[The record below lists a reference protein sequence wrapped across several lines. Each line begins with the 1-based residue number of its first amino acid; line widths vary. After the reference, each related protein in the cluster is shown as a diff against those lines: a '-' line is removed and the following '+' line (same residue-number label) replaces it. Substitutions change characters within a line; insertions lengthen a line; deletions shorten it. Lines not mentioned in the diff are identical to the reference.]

1 MISDLLDIRNK
12 IWRRFINQVLPNLI
26 KSKVSLVQEEAT
38 DIESIDFV
46 ECYATRLKDGICTVT
61 IIGAEISM
69 HIQIFISVKA
79 FFFLKGFQQSGL
91 IIEMTI

>member
-1 MISDLLDIRNK
+1 MLRN
-12 IWRRFINQVLPNLI
+12 
-26 KSKVSLVQEEAT
+26 ST
-38 DIESIDFV
+38 
-46 ECYATRLKDGICTVT
+46 KDGICTVT
-61 IIGAEISM
+61 IIGVEISM